1 MQQSLSTRNFNRNAL
16 ALTDKDGED
25 FIKKA
30 IKEIQV
36 C

>member
-1 MQQSLSTRNFNRNAL
+1 MPQSLSTRNFNRNTL
-16 ALTDKDGED
+16 SLTDKDGDD

-30 IKEIQV
+30 IKAIQD